1 MPAGRT
7 ASPLLLSLPA
17 GIVRSHRPSSLHRAG
32 PSQQKSRSCRIFSGL
47 GTGSSPEYS
56 HETSVLDPAYS
67 VAAAHPDLRTVQS
80 TQGSSRC
87 LGARESRK
95 FRDRGQL
102 CESRAHAVNAF
113 EVHAMD
119 YLVKP
124 IERKRLEQTLARVKE
139 RVQLQEAFAA
149 REQISSAV
157 EALRQVASHP
167 ERPQRFLTKSGNTAS
182 VVTVSDI
189 EWIEAADYYVCLH
202 AGGKR
207 HLLRESIRAL
217 ETRLDPK
224 KFIRVHRSAIVN
236 LDHVREIHRDGQSE
250 GWVLLS
256 TGVRVRLNRNG
267 WRKLIGATCASKDPF
282 F

>member
-1 MPAGRT
+1 MT
-7 ASPLLLSLPA
+7 
-17 GIVRSHRPSSLHRAG
+17 
-32 PSQQKSRSCRIFSGL
+32 
-47 GTGSSPEYS
+47 
-56 HETSVLDPAYS
+56 
-67 VAAAHPDLRTVQS
+67 LRTMIADDEPLARERLRMLLASDPEIDVVAECRNGSEVVQS
-80 TQGSSRC
+80 LKAAKTDLLFLDIRMPG
-87 LGARESRK
+87 
-95 FRDRGQL
+95 RDGF
-102 CESRAHAVNAF
+102 EVIEAIGPASMPITVFVTAHNEHAVNAF
-113 EVHAMD
+113 EVHALD

-139 RVQLQEAFAA
+139 RVQLQEAFAV

-157 EALRQVASHP
+157 EAIRQVASHP

-182 VVTVSDI
+182 VVAVSDI

-217 ETRLDPK
+217 ETKLDPK

-256 TGVRVRLNRNG
+256 TGARVRLNRNG
-267 WRKLIGATCASKDPF
+267 WRKLIDVTSASKNKVF
-282 F
+282 

>member
-1 MPAGRT
+1 MTLRT
-7 ASPLLLSLPA
+7 IALRTMIADDEPLARERLKMLLSASPDIDIVAECRNGSEVVKSLKTAKADLLFLDIQMP
-17 GIVRSHRPSSLHRAG
+17 GRNGFEVIEEIG
-32 PSQQKSRSCRIFSGL
+32 PVNMPITVFV
-47 GTGSSPEYS
+47 T
-56 HETSVLDPAYS
+56 
-67 VAAAHPDLRTVQS
+67 AHN
-80 TQGSSRC
+80 
-87 LGARESRK
+87 E
-95 FRDRGQL
+95 
-102 CESRAHAVNAF
+102 HAVNAF
-113 EVHAMD
+113 EVHALD
-119 YLVKP
+119 YLLKP
-124 IERKRLEQTLARVKE
+124 IEKNRLEQTLARVKE
-139 RVQLQEAFAA
+139 RVQLQEAFAV

-217 ETRLDPK
+217 ETKLDPK